1 VVSGLSRGRPGR
13 HRARAQRRPPWQTSS
28 TCSEEAALADIEHAL
43 RDAREIG
50 QAASSAYAL
59 VCAQIAH
66 INCGNYATANA
77 VAGEMLVL
85 ADELG
90 SSYWKAFGTAVQGCG
105 SAQASKASEAVQM
118 ITAGIT
124 AFRSTGVISDA
135 TGLAVYRI
143 GKIDAVDIRPP
154 SVVAAHN
161 NAQIADNRWRAVSLT
176 INLRWGA
183 GRGI

>member
-1 VVSGLSRGRPGR
+1 
-13 HRARAQRRPPWQTSS
+13 
-28 TCSEEAALADIEHAL
+28 
-43 RDAREIG
+43 
-50 QAASSAYAL
+50 